1 MDAAFFGGETAP
13 VQGDRAGRIPWDLH
27 VHAWQVYAAL
37 GHRGQSAKR
46 IAERGGFGYLELCL
60 MLDFRDPW
68 AHGRPMTDGEKAHAL
83 RLREQGTE
91 R

>member
-1 MDAAFFGGETAP
+1 MKFPGKTAP
-13 VQGDRAGRIPWDLH
+13 VQSQKRGQIPWDVH

-37 GHRGQSAKR
+37 GHRSQSAKR

-68 AHGRPMTDGEKAHAL
+68 GGEGRPMSEQDKARAL
-83 RLREQGTE
+83 KYREEGLE
-91 R
+91 A